1 MVADL
6 ADFYDDKQ
14 SNAEMQKYQEAQEL
28 LDRKHLPLFVST
40 RNVFLRLIIFYVY
53 SGNLINVHFNGL
65 YCGIIIVRG
74 PMFIAFVG
82 NPCPWIYFP
91 QTYTIICLI
100 FIKIILIT
108 LPTKL
113 PPHEPEKDWLPK
125 NIDPH
130 K

>member
-53 SGNLINVHFNGL
+53 SGN
-65 YCGIIIVRG
+65 
-74 PMFIAFVG
+74 FILK
-82 NPCPWIYFP
+82 Y
-91 QTYTIICLI
+91 YTVETSL
-100 FIKIILIT
+100 FG
-108 LPTKL
+108 
-113 PPHEPEKDWLPK
+113 DQGS
-125 NIDPH
+125 
-130 K
+130 

>member
-74 PMFIAFVG
+74 PIFIAFVG
-82 NPCPWIYFP
+82 NPCP
-91 QTYTIICLI
+91 
-100 FIKIILIT
+100 
-108 LPTKL
+108 
-113 PPHEPEKDWLPK
+113 
-125 NIDPH
+125 
-130 K
+130 

>member
-40 RNVFLRLIIFYVY
+40 RNVFLHLIIFYVY
-53 SGNLINVHFNGL
+53 SWNLMNIHSKVL
-65 YCGIIIVRG
+65 YCGVIIVRG

-82 NPCPWIYFP
+82 NPCP
-91 QTYTIICLI
+91 
-100 FIKIILIT
+100 
-108 LPTKL
+108 
-113 PPHEPEKDWLPK
+113 
-125 NIDPH
+125 
-130 K
+130 